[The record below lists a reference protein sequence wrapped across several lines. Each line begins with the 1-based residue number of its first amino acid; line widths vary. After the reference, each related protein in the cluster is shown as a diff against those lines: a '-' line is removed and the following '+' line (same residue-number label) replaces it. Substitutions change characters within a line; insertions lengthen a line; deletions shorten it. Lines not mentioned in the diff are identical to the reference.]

1 MRDGEEGAR
10 VTEAA
15 LRRLIAEGS
24 RPGNGL
30 RGSGSRGSGDL
41 PSDDSL
47 RALAAVLGA
56 AVPPPGSGVLKGEEE
71 ALAAFRAARDERAA
85 ADPAAAGLRGRLARL
100 ARRLGRTR
108 TGALGVVVA
117 AVLGSGVAVA
127 SVGVPFLPGSG
138 PNGAPG
144 TSQAPDAASTPP
156 APASP
161 KAPTTGEAG
170 PAGPH
175 PDGSGPGAVPP
186 SEASPRIV
194 ALCRAQERNPG
205 SPAGAARKPLVTAAG
220 GRDRVAEYCDA
231 VLEGPAA
238 LPPPADGGRGGA
250 NPGSGGDGNSG
261 GSGNDGGNP
270 GGNGG
275 GNPGGNGGGNPG
287 GNGSAPDTPNR
298 PGEAP
303 ADPGTPGS
311 GRQDAGSG
319 GPGSGNG
326 GNGNPGNG
334 AGRGNADQAGTRP
347 GDGNGGG
354 GRDTGNPGNGGGD
367 GARGDGNPG
376 SGNDNGAGPRAEA
389 ARDRGAPANRPAAA
403 PAGGAAP

>member
-1 MRDGEEGAR
+1 M
-10 VTEAA
+10 TEAA

-24 RPGNGL
+24 RPGSGL

-47 RALAAVLGA
+47 RALAAVLSA

-85 ADPAAAGLRGRLARL
+85 ADPGAAGLRGRLTRL
-100 ARRLGRTR
+100 TRRLGRTR
-108 TGALGVVVA
+108 TGTLGVVVA
-117 AVLGSGVAVA
+117 AVLGSGVAAA

-144 TSQAPDAASTPP
+144 TSRVPDTASTPP
-156 APASP
+156 VPTSP

-194 ALCRAQERNPG
+194 ALCRVQERNPG
-205 SPAGAARKPLVTAAG
+205 SPAGVARKPLVTAAG

-231 VLEGPAA
+231 VLEGPAVR
-238 LPPPADGGRGGA
+238 PSPADGGR
-250 NPGSGGDGNSG
+250 
-261 GSGNDGGNP
+261 DGGNQ
-270 GGNGG
+270 GNGVDGNGG
-275 GNPGGNGGGNPG
+275 GNSGGNGNDGGDPGGNGATPG
-287 GNGSAPDTPNR
+287 TPNR

-303 ADPGTPGS
+303 GNPGGPGTPG
-311 GRQDAGSG
+311 G
-319 GPGSGNG
+319 GNGG

-334 AGRGNADQAGTRP
+334 AGRGNADQTGTRP
-347 GDGNGGG
+347 GGGSGG
-354 GRDTGNPGNGGGD
+354 GRDTGNPGNGNNGGNGGRD
-367 GARGDGNPG
+367 GGNPG
-376 SGNDNGAGPRAEA
+376 NGNGTGGNGAGGNDNGTGPRAEA
-389 ARDRGAPANRPAAA
+389 ARDRAVPANRPAAA
-403 PAGGAAP
+403 PAGGAVP

>member
-1 MRDGEEGAR
+1 M
-10 VTEAA
+10 TEAA

-24 RPGNGL
+24 RPGAGL

-47 RALAAVLGA
+47 RALAAVLSA

-100 ARRLGRTR
+100 TRRLGRTR

-144 TSQAPDAASTPP
+144 TSQAPDTASTPP
-156 APASP
+156 VPASP

-175 PDGSGPGAVPP
+175 PDGSGSGTVPP

-205 SPAGAARKPLVTAAG
+205 SPAEAARKPLVSAAG

-238 LPPPADGGRGGA
+238 RPSPADGGRG
-250 NPGSGGDGNSG
+250 SGNGDGN
-261 GSGNDGGNP
+261 GSGNGS
-270 GGNGG
+270 GG
-275 GNPGGNGGGNPG
+275 GNPGGNGTT
-287 GNGSAPDTPNR
+287 PDTPNR

-303 ADPGTPGS
+303 GGTGG
-311 GRQDAGSG
+311 GRQDADP
-319 GPGSGNG
+319 PGSGSGNGG

-334 AGRGNADQAGTRP
+334 AGRGNADQTGTRP
-347 GDGNGGG
+347 GDGDGGG
-354 GRDTGNPGNGGGD
+354 GRDAGNPGNGNGNGNNGGN
-367 GARGDGNPG
+367 GGRGDGNPG
-376 SGNDNGAGPRAEA
+376 SGNGAGGNDNGAGPRAEA
-389 ARDRGAPANRPAAA
+389 ARDRAAPANRPAAA
-403 PAGGAAP
+403 PAGSAVP